1 MTEARKLALVTGASS
16 GIGLELAKQFVLHD
30 FDLVVCSEEAE
41 IFQAADALGAS
52 GANVTPVQADL
63 RSFDGVETLYS
74 TATAA
79 GGPVDAAALNAGVGV
94 GGPFVETDLAAEM
107 DIIDLNIKSTV
118 HLAKRLLIDMAA
130 RNEGRV
136 LITSS
141 IASMTP
147 GSFQSVYAGSKAFLQ
162 SSLRSCRGPP
172 TPASSPG
179 PRWTTPESR
188 RAVRTTRPV
197 LLSRVSMP

>member
-74 TATAA
+74 AATAA
-79 GGPVDAAALNAGVGV
+79 G
-94 GGPFVETDLAAEM
+94 DLW
-107 DIIDLNIKSTV
+107 
-118 HLAKRLLIDMAA
+118 
-130 RNEGRV
+130 
-136 LITSS
+136 
-141 IASMTP
+141 TP
-147 GSFQSVYAGSKAFLQ
+147 
-162 SSLRSCRGPP
+162 
-172 TPASSPG
+172 
-179 PRWTTPESR
+179 PR
-188 RAVRTTRPV
+188 
-197 LLSRVSMP
+197 